1 MVVGCPLG
9 IRLGAYGAL
18 GIIGVFCRTPIG
30 IRLAGHLGTVVR
42 VFCRS
47 DNFPGRRIAVGGQG
61 GCSAVSIVVIGDV
74 HGNIVVGDL
83 RDQMVAVAIFVLE
96 GIGAVCL
103 GLRLRQLISR

>member
-9 IRLGAYGAL
+9 IRLGAYSAL
-18 GIIGVFCRTPIG
+18 GIIGVCCCTSIG

-61 GCSAVSIVVIGDV
+61 GSSAVSIVVIGDV
-74 HGNIVVGDL
+74 HGNVVVGDL
-83 RDQMVAVAIFVLE
+83 RDQVIVVAVFVFV
-96 GIGAVCL
+96 GISTVCF
-103 GLRLRQLISR
+103 GLRLGQIISR